1 MFLRQFTWMLAYR
14 IGLGAGATLTDFV
27 RLLNPRPVKAN
38 GFEANFLGGAEFGQ
52 LPLTFF
58 FPFAAL
64 RPSEPAPGLGSL
76 LVQDLI
82 AAAPLRELVDDQGS
96 RYRPGRERTFG
107 KQVLVVGRQ
116 GEVLQT
122 LSLGALPD
130 WLQSKMREA
139 EEDAKSRRWKMWGG
153 VELAMVVA
161 AIREEI
167 LANGPATGPVREI
180 SKAEYEELPSL
191 LDELLVRIPK
201 YDGFFLAQLL
211 DFGLWFE
218 TADEFR
224 ARIREVVRV
233 ITEQLSARPVAVGEE
248 GTGEMVREQA
258 QSTQGSSGAIASG
271 RRRLAEHGDGVRPS
285 GHQGLDEFRTGEKPC
300 RIGSYQPD
308 IGGSWIWIH

>member
-1 MFLRQFTWMLAYR
+1 MFLRQLTWMLAYR

-38 GFEANFLGGAEFGQ
+38 GFEASFFGGAEFGQ

-58 FPFAAL
+58 FPFAAV
-64 RPSEPAPGLGSL
+64 RPSDPAVGLGSL
-76 LVQDLI
+76 LVQDLV

-139 EEDAKSRRWKMWGG
+139 EEDAKSRRRKMWGG
-153 VELAMVVA
+153 VELAMVVE

-167 LANGPATGPVREI
+167 LANDPATGPVREI
-180 SKAEYEELPSL
+180 DAAEFEELPSL
-191 LDELLVRIPK
+191 LDELLVRVPK

-211 DFGLWFE
+211 DCGLWFGSAE
-218 TADEFR
+218 EFR
-224 ARIREVVRV
+224 ARVREVVRV
-233 ITEQLSARPVAVGEE
+233 IAKQLSARPVAVWEGSPGEI
-248 GTGEMVREQA
+248 T
-258 QSTQGSSGAIASG
+258 SGQRQLAEPGDGG
-271 RRRLAEHGDGVRPS
+271 RRSGQQRLRE
-285 GHQGLDEFRTGEKPC
+285 
-300 RIGSYQPD
+300 GS
-308 IGGSWIWIH
+308 